1 MCYYL
6 FSFAFSFAGAA
17 SLLAQQ
23 RATEREARRTQ
34 ATVAVEQRQV
44 EDAVAELQQ
53 QVTELTFYA
62 RTVKEVGAS
71 PNKAEIQEGQ
81 VLVANDNSNS
91 SSTSRGKGNNRS
103 GRKNGGGRRH

>member
-1 MCYYL
+1 
-6 FSFAFSFAGAA
+6 
-17 SLLAQQ
+17 
-23 RATEREARRTQ
+23 
-34 ATVAVEQRQV
+34 VAVEQRQI

-81 VLVANDNSNS
+81 VLVANDKNNNNA
-91 SSTSRGKGNNRS
+91 SRGKGNNRN
-103 GRKNGGGRRH
+103 GRKSGGGRRH